1 MADRY
6 FVEHPVGDATNIEL
20 DGDEG
25 QHLAKV
31 MRAQVG
37 DLVTLF
43 DGSGDEFEG
52 RVTAVRKGSVTLDII
67 RRETVNRELDQ
78 QIFIAV
84 ALPKGDRQKWLIEKL
99 VELGVARIIPI
110 TTTRGVAQPVEQ
122 ALARLRR
129 QVIEASKQ
137 CGRNRLLEIAEPRS
151 LTDLAADSSAARRW
165 FAHPGEGSVSI
176 SQAIGQPVE
185 SSRTFLIAIGPEG
198 GFTDE
203 EAATL
208 LQNQWQPVSL
218 GKSILRIETAA
229 IAVAAAVG
237 LR

>member
-6 FVEHPVGDATNIEL
+6 FVEHPIADASRIEL

-31 MRAQVG
+31 MRAQV
-37 DLVTLF
+37 DDIVTLF
-43 DGSGDEFEG
+43 DGSGDEYEG
-52 RVTAVRKGSVTLDII
+52 RVAVVRKGSVTLDIV
-67 RRETVNRELDQ
+67 RRETVNRELDRE
-78 QIFIAV
+78 IVIAV

-99 VELGVARIIPI
+99 VELGVARVIPL

-137 CGRNRLLEIAEPRS
+137 CGRNRLLEIAEPKS
-151 LTDLAADSSAARRW
+151 LPELTADAAEAHRW
-165 FAHPGEGSVSI
+165 FAHPGEGSVPISKVI
-176 SQAIGQPVE
+176 SQTAGRSLPHV
-185 SSRTFLIAIGPEG
+185 IAIGPEG

-203 EAATL
+203 EVAWL
-208 LQNQWQPVSL
+208 LQNQWQGVSL
-218 GKSILRIETAA
+218 GRSILRIETAA

-237 LR
+237 LQ